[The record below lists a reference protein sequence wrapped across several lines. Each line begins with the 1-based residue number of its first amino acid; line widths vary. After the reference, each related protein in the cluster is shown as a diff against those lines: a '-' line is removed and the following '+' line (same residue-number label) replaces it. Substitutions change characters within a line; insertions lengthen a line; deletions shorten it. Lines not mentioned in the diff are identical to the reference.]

1 MISIVLEVEGLDEVR
16 KLLKGEPQNQAE
28 AMIKAQNKVASL
40 AVKHLKRGLDMF
52 GGKYPSKGHP
62 NPNYKNSKKG
72 EMPLKHS
79 GRLQSSIFF
88 KNLAHKT
95 SVETKLGAILNP
107 PDYAKYLEGRKGD
120 GIRPFLWFAKDIFN
134 VKNVLNYFDKYYRPL
149 QGIK

>member
-1 MISIVLEVEGLDEVR
+1 MISIVLEVDGIADVR
-16 KLLKGEPQNQAE
+16 KLLQGEPQNQAE
-28 AMIKAQNKVASL
+28 AMIKAQVKVASL

-72 EMPLKHS
+72 EMPLKHD

-107 PDYAKYLEGRKGD
+107 PEYAKYLEGENGD
-120 GIRPFLWFAKDIFN
+120 GIRPFLWAANKVFTSNK
-134 VKNVLNYFDKYYRPL
+134 VLEYFDKYYKPL
-149 QGIK
+149 KGV